1 MFKWKI
7 YTYSNINWK
16 EKRFEKEFDD
26 PREYEEF
33 ISQNSWFSG
42 FLNWKMPF
50 DSLFDFNSY
59 LDNFFNSKF
68 LPSSLQNQRK
78 LTQTT
83 DDNIEWLNLSK
94 YEEELKK
101 IENER
106 KAKLEKKNMLEK
118 ALNKLKE
125 YLSKFKKEKK
135 NDLVKQI
142 EADIKKVEKD
152 LASL

>member
-16 EKRFEKEFDD
+16 EKRFEKEFDN

-33 ISQNSWFSG
+33 VSQNLGFSS

-59 LDNFFNSKF
+59 LDNFFNSKI

-94 YEEELKK
+94 YEKELQK
-101 IENER
+101 IEEE
-106 KAKLEKKNMLEK
+106 KKVKIQKKNMLEK
-118 ALNKLKE
+118 SLDKLKW
-125 YLSKFKKEKK
+125 YLTKFKKEKR

-142 EADIKKVEKD
+142 EDDIKKVEKD
-152 LASL
+152 LAIL